1 MLGGYSKERTTGLE
15 GLTMAGLLMFG
26 KGLSIREKF
35 DNILMDF
42 RDESGLSSDMRWSDR
57 VTYDGTWENNLF
69 NFFTIVTRKLTAD
82 LKKPFKLDN
91 ETRVDD
97 TSVHKAVREGFVNLI
112 IHSDYIMDAGV
123 LKIIKRDDGFE
134 FTNPG
139 VLKLPIDEIYIG
151 GNSKAR
157 NPRMQTML
165 RMVGFGDN
173 AGSGFPAILETWKN
187 NGWKTPKLVEN
198 TVLNQVSLSLSFVKA
213 TTKSSDKKSA
223 IKIGDKKVSVIVES
237 HVEEIVSF
245 LTNKGEATTAEI
257 TEAIGLKP
265 SRTRELLG
273 VIDEVE
279 AIGSNKDRRYTL
291 KNK

>member
-1 MLGGYSKERTTGLE
+1 MSLLEDYFETYLPYSRGLSRNTIESYKQSFMLLLRF
-15 GLTMAGLLMFG
+15 MAGLLMFG

-42 RDESGLSSDMRWSDR
+42 RDESGLSGDMRWSDR

-69 NFFTIVTRKLTAD
+69 NFFAIVTRKLTAD

-91 ETRVDD
+91 ETRIDD

-112 IHSDYIMDAGV
+112 IHSDYMMDAGV

-187 NGWKTPKLVEN
+187 NGWKTPELVEN
-198 TVLNQVSLSLSFVKA
+198 TVLNQVTLSLSFVKA

-223 IKIGDKKVSVIVES
+223 TKIGDK
-237 HVEEIVSF
+237 
-245 LTNKGEATTAEI
+245 N
-257 TEAIGLKP
+257 
-265 SRTRELLG
+265 
-273 VIDEVE
+273 
-279 AIGSNKDRRYTL
+279 RR
-291 KNK
+291 